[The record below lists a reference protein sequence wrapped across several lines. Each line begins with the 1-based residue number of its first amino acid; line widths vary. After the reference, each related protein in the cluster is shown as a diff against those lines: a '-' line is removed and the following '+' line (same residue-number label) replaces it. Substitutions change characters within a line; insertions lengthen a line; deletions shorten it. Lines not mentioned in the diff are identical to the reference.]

1 MVIVRNIMVTDE
13 EFTAAKKKIAELEQ
27 QIRTNFS
34 ETLLL
39 KQAFVDLEHI
49 VSKLVDS
56 GERRIDD
63 IDGATGIGYN
73 EDTDIDLMRR
83 RR

>member
-63 IDGATGIGYN
+63 IDGSYSISRTAIPF
-73 EDTDIDLMRR
+73 RS
-83 RR
+83 

>member
-1 MVIVRNIMVTDE
+1 MVTDE